1 MRVNGKVIP
10 KGQKYKTT
18 ELIPR
23 IYSNISL
30 VLFCDAEENSVE
42 GKPEELAER
51 NFKRGLENGTYV
63 LVD

>member
-1 MRVNGKVIP
+1 
-10 KGQKYKTT
+10 
-18 ELIPR
+18 
-23 IYSNISL
+23 